1 MAFKK
6 LADTQIRPA
15 RRWALVGFPGDGKS
29 SFAAQMQTPIL
40 PIDVDGR
47 FREVEHLANGTVFA
61 LSEKREENN
70 DVQAIDRLLDEN
82 MPDSGVRTIV
92 VDSVTPIF
100 QRITR
105 RHQVEEHEGGVR
117 GNKSAVHRE
126 KADVMALLG
135 AAVTSY
141 GTDTLF
147 VWHLNGT
154 NFNGQ
159 EKTTQSISETE
170 RERLRKFLNAEL
182 HVVVDKN
189 GRRGIH
195 VAWSRSGHGIGQTIY
210 DTQENFDAGS
220 FWKGMPERIEALIF
234 PTVVKGAPAQA
245 ATTPENVRS
254 FANSEEAIA
263 WGMTKLNAPVD
274 EVSAIYGEV
283 KAAAKPKSSREMWAA
298 WVAEVE
304 KRQMAT
310 TAAASTASF

>member
-1 MAFKK
+1 MRESASRVGGFAK
-6 LADTQIRPA
+6 ASRPV
-15 RRWALVGFPGDGKS
+15 LQSGFNRQGRQG
-29 SFAAQMQTPIL
+29 TPRDQL
-40 PIDVDGR
+40 P
-47 FREVEHLANGTVFA
+47 
-61 LSEKREENN
+61 REEC
-70 DVQAIDRLLDEN
+70 
-82 MPDSGVRTIV
+82 T
-92 VDSVTPIF
+92 
-100 QRITR
+100 QRP
-105 RHQVEEHEGGVR
+105 QG
-117 GNKSAVHRE
+117 
-126 KADVMALLG
+126 
-135 AAVTSY
+135 
-141 GTDTLF
+141 
-147 VWHLNGT
+147 
-154 NFNGQ
+154 FNGQ

-234 PTVVKGAPAQA
+234 PTVVKGAPALA
-245 ATTPENVRS
+245 ATTPDSARS
-254 FANSEEAIA
+254 FANSEEAIS
-263 WGMTKLNAPVD
+263 WGMTKLNAPVE

>member
-92 VDSVTPIF
+92 VDSVTPLF

-105 RHQVEEHEGGVR
+105 RHQVAEHEGGVR

-147 VWHLNGT
+147 IWHLNGT

-159 EKTTQSISETE
+159 EKTTQSVSETE

-189 GRRGIH
+189 GRRGIQ
-195 VAWSRSGHGIGQTIY
+195 VAWARSGHGTGQTIY

-220 FWKGMPERIEALIF
+220 FWKGMPERLEALIY
-234 PTVVKGAPAQA
+234 PAVVKGPAALA
-245 ATTPENVRS
+245 ATAADNART

-263 WGMTKLNAPVD
+263 WGMTQLNAPLV
-274 EVSAIYGEV
+274 EVAAIYSEV
-283 KAAAKPKSSREMWAA
+283 KTAAKPKSSRAMWAA
-298 WVAEVE
+298 WLAEIE
-304 KRQMAT
+304 KRQTAMP
-310 TAAASTASF
+310 AAANSTSF